1 MNNSITQKMKYKQS
15 VIKYSY
21 KYGVKKAS
29 IQFNEW
35 PKTIY
40 RWRERYD
47 GNIESLRDKSRRP
60 HYHPNQ
66 HTNSE
71 IKMIKDYKR
80 NNKKTGLVVLWVKL
94 KEAGYTRTVQGLYH
108 VMQRLGIYEKT
119 PSKAKEKE
127 NIEKIAITYLGEKVQ
142 VDVKYVPIGCMT
154 KELEEKGEKF
164 YQYTA
169 IDEYTRI
176 RYTWFTNEH
185 STYMSSEF
193 VKRAV
198 KYFPFKIETIQTD
211 NGFEFTNR
219 LNWNKSKRKQ
229 KTIFETTLEK
239 LKIKYRQIK
248 PYTPKENGKV
258 ERSHRKDQERF
269 YQGRKFY
276 GLEDLR
282 KQGAEW
288 RKEYNNF
295 PMRPLG
301 WLSPNEF
308 LKKYKSQEESLITI
322 QGTQSI

>member
-1 MNNSITQKMKYKQS
+1 MNKSITQKMKYKQS
-15 VIKYSY
+15 VVKYSY

-35 PKTIY
+35 SKTIY

-47 GNIESLRDKSRRP
+47 GNIESLKDKSRRP
-60 HYHPNQ
+60 HSHPNQ
-66 HTNSE
+66 HTDKE
-71 IKMIKDYKR
+71 IELIRNYKR
-80 NNKKTGLVVLWVKL
+80 NNKETGLVVLWVKL
-94 KEAGYTRTVQGLYH
+94 REAGYTRTIQGLYH
-108 VMQRLGIYEKT
+108 VLQRLGIYEKA
-119 PSKAKEKE
+119 PRKAKEQ
-127 NIEKIAITYLGEKVQ
+127 EKIEIIPVTYPGEKVQ
-142 VDVKYVPIGCMT
+142 IDVKYVPRKCLT
-154 KELEEKGEKF
+154 KELQEKGEKF

-193 VKRAV
+193 VKRVV
-198 KYFPFKIETIQTD
+198 KYYRFKIKTIQTD

-219 LNWNKSKRKQ
+219 LSWNKSSRKE
-229 KTIFETTLEK
+229 KTMFERTLEK
-239 LKIKYRQIK
+239 LDIKHRKIK

-269 YQGRKFY
+269 YYKKIFY
-276 GLEDLR
+276 SLEDLR
-282 KQGAEW
+282 NRGKDW

-308 LKKYKSQEESLITI
+308 LKRYKSQEESSVTI
-322 QGTQSI
+322 